1 MNNSAIPKS
10 WVKIMP
16 KTYSLEEALKE
27 IGEDITKLT
36 EEMTARAKQAVQ
48 QTAVQTHGF
57 IFKKAQDNLKTT
69 REKYIQSLIEP
80 TVIAESADQVIYSIA
95 LKAEA
100 GWIED
105 GYGAG
110 TLIDRVLNNG
120 KPAKVAKDGQSEYK
134 IIPFDQKKTKN
145 ASAAQLRI
153 ANFVKK
159 ELKKQGYDKIIN
171 DPMGR
176 PKIGKVASVKIDNPK
191 QPTAKGNR
199 KILDGLTIYQNYARD
214 QKGNILRDKT
224 SNQPKV
230 KQSVMTFRVMS
241 TKQKGTGVFDN
252 KEYKGLKAFQDAE
265 RMVDTW
271 IKQKLEEILK

>member
-1 MNNSAIPKS
+1 
-10 WVKIMP
+10 MP

-27 IGEDITKLT
+27 IGEDITKLS
-36 EEMTARAKQAVQ
+36 EEMKQRAKQAVQ
-48 QTAVQTHGF
+48 ETAIQTHGF
-57 IFKKAQDNLKTT
+57 IFKKAQDTLHST
-69 REKYIQSLIEP
+69 REKYLQSLIEP
-80 TVIAESADQVIYSIA
+80 QVIADSADQVIYSIA
-95 LKAEA
+95 LKADA

-120 KPAKVAKDGQSEYK
+120 KSAKIAKDGSEYK

-145 ASAAQLRI
+145 VSAAQLRI
-153 ANFVKK
+153 ARFVKK

-176 PKIGKVASVKIDNPK
+176 PKIGKIATVKIDNPK

-199 KILDGLTIYQNYARD
+199 RILDGLTIYQNYLRD
-214 QKGNILRDKT
+214 QKGNILRDKK
-224 SNQPKV
+224 SNQPKI

-241 TKQKGTGVFDN
+241 SKHKSQGVWDN
-252 KEYKGLKAFQDAE
+252 KEFKGLRAFQEAE
-265 RMVDTW
+265 KMIDIW
-271 IKQKLEEILK
+271 IKQKLEEMLK